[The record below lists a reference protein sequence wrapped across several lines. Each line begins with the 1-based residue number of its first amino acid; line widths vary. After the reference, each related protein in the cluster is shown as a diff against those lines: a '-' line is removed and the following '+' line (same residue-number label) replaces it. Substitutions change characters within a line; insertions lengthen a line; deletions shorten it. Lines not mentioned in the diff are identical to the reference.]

1 MKRPKIEDYVTDSL
15 SSVGGLGLYNELVQ
29 YSEAQDEYIESL
41 KKEIQHLENELG
53 IRESFLDK

>member
-1 MKRPKIEDYVTDSL
+1 MKRPKIEDYREVDSDQRFTWF
-15 SSVGGLGLYNELVQ
+15 SFEI
-29 YSEAQDEYIESL
+29 AQDKYIDEL

>member
-1 MKRPKIEDYVTDSL
+1 MKQPDRKDYHKGHPVMDASTKL
-15 SSVGGLGLYNELVQ
+15 SR
-29 YSEAQDEYIESL
+29 YSRSQDEYIESL